1 MATKEYFTGLK
12 KIEYNPKAK
21 IDETMVYKHYNAEE
35 VILGR
40 KMSEWL
46 RFSVCAWHTFVW
58 VNNNFMSFE

>member
-12 KIEYNPKAK
+12 KIVYNPNAK
-21 IDETMVYKHYNAEE
+21 IDETMVYKHYNADE
-35 VILGR
+35 IIMGR

-58 VNNNFMSFE
+58 VINNLKCF